1 MPPLWVANYFLSMIP
16 HSELIIN
23 SDKSIYHLNLQPH
36 QIANTIITVG
46 DPERV
51 PFVSQFFDT
60 IEFKIH
66 KREFITHTGSYKGKQ
81 ISVIST
87 GMGTDNVEVLMTELD
102 ALVNVDFQTRKI
114 KEQLTSLTIIRVG
127 TSGSLQESIPVG
139 TLLASQNAIGMD
151 TLMQFYNLQ
160 QSPKEQEISKQIKEN
175 ARVNFNPY
183 IVSADEDL
191 ISYFTKDN
199 SVLKMIKGNTL
210 TCPGFYAPQ
219 GREVRL
225 KPKTDNYLDK
235 IRNQIKEFPISN
247 MEMETAGYYAM
258 GRLLGHKML
267 SLNAILANRI
277 THQFSENP
285 QEEVNNLIHYTLEKI
300 AMKE

>member
-1 MPPLWVANYFLSMIP
+1 MIP
-16 HSELIIN
+16 SSELVIN
-23 SDKSIYHLNLQPH
+23 PDNSIYHLNLQPN
-36 QIANTIITVG
+36 QLADTVITVG

-51 PFVSQFFDT
+51 PFVSQFFDS
-60 IEFKIH
+60 IEVKIH
-66 KREFITHTGSYKGKQ
+66 KREFVTHTGIYKGKR

-102 ALVNVDFQTRKI
+102 ALVNVDFKTREI
-114 KEQLTSLTIIRVG
+114 KEKLTSLTIIRVG

-139 TLLASQNAIGMD
+139 TLLASQNAVGMD
-151 TLMQFYNLQ
+151 TLMQFYRLE
-160 QSPKEQEISKQIKEN
+160 QSQKEQEISQKIKEN
-175 ARVNFNPY
+175 AQVDFNPY
-183 IVSADEDL
+183 IVSADESL
-191 ISYFTKDN
+191 VNHFTK
-199 SVLKMIKGNTL
+199 STTTVKMIKGNTL

-235 IRNQIKEFPISN
+235 IRNKIDHFPLTN

-277 THQFSENP
+277 THEFSENP
-285 QEEVNNLIHYTLEKI
+285 QEEVNNLIDYTLERI
-300 AMKE
+300 ISL

>member
-1 MPPLWVANYFLSMIP
+1 MIP
-16 HSELIIN
+16 SSELIIN
-23 SDKSIYHLNLQPH
+23 SDNSIYHLNLQPH
-36 QIANTIITVG
+36 QLADTIITVG

-51 PFVSQFFDT
+51 PFVSRFFDT

-66 KREFITHTGSYKGKQ
+66 KREFVTHTGTYNGKR

-102 ALVNVDFQTRKI
+102 ALVNVDFKTRKI
-114 KEQLTSLTIIRVG
+114 KEKLTSLSIIRVG

-139 TLLASQNAIGMD
+139 TLLASQNAVGMD
-151 TLMQFYNLQ
+151 TLMQFYRLE
-160 QSPKEQEISKQIKEN
+160 QSQKEQEISQQIKEN
-175 ARVNFNPY
+175 AKVDFNPY
-183 IVSADEDL
+183 IVSADESL
-191 ISYFTKDN
+191 LNHFTKDN
-199 SVLKMIKGNTL
+199 SNKIIKGNTL

-225 KPKTDNYLDK
+225 KPKTENYLDK
-235 IRNQIKEFPISN
+235 IRNKIDGFPLTN

-258 GRLLGHKML
+258 GEMLGHKMFSL
-267 SLNAILANRI
+267 SAILANRI

-285 QEEVNNLIHYTLEKI
+285 QEEVNNLIDFALERVVSY
-300 AMKE
+300 E